1 MKSYKIIVIDDDPD
15 ILEVLEFNLTIRG
28 YNVLSYISGKEAL
41 EKVFD
46 EKPDLI
52 ILDVIMP
59 DLDGWEMLKI
69 IKDHPAGN
77 AFKILMLTA
86 KSTERDKLIGKSIL
100 KADDYVTKPFDLN
113 ELLHIIRKL
122 LEDADDEIEK
132 S

>member
-1 MKSYKIIVIDDDPD
+1 MKSYKIIVIDDDPG
-15 ILEVLEFNLTIRG
+15 ILEVLEFNLKIRG

-41 EKVFD
+41 EEVFD

-122 LEDADDEIEK
+122 LGDTDDEIEK

>member
-1 MKSYKIIVIDDDPD
+1 MKSYKIIVIDDDPG
-15 ILEVLEFNLTIRG
+15 ILEVLEFNLKIRG

-122 LEDADDEIEK
+122 LGDTDDEIEK